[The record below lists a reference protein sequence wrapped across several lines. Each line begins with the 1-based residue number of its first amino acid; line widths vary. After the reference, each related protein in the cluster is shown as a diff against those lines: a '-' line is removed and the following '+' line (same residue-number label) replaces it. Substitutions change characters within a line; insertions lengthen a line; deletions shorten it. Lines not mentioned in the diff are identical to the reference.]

1 MIEQIPL
8 DFTAARAAGKEAG
21 ERAAAKA
28 DKASPGFSEEAR
40 AFFLKYL
47 EEHQVSSGELMVDAA
62 KLAGITRQAMRKRA
76 EAGTVRSVTIDGLL
90 FIRREDVLKLSP
102 DNRR

>member
-1 MIEQIPL
+1 MRIDP
-8 DFTAARAAGKEAG
+8 
-21 ERAAAKA
+21 A
-28 DKASPGFSEEAR
+28 D
-40 AFFLKYL
+40 Y
-47 EEHQVSSGELMVDAA
+47 VTCTNAA

-90 FIRREDVLKLSP
+90 FIRREDALKLSP